1 MYGLKYK
8 HIRIEDQQLIFEM
21 DKMLKINLIQIFKV
35 NKLKS
40 IVMKKGEQIPLQLNN
55 GRKL

>member
-1 MYGLKYK
+1 
-8 HIRIEDQQLIFEM
+8 M

-40 IVMKKGEQIPLQLNN
+40 IVMKKGEQIPLQLNT